1 MNTFK
6 FWIFLVIFSLAIPI
20 IGIITSTLVS
30 HGYEKDYENII
41 IDGIKKEKGID
52 LSNNQDFLAEI
63 KLNNI
68 CSQPKIDK
76 DFTSIC
82 IEYNQIK
89 FLEYGASYTL
99 LFSILALTIVPLL
112 SLCAKKSRKA
122 LFYLFRPGLFLT
134 QIISVILVI
143 ANSVIIIF
151 SIYFAES
158 FYVGRVHVYL
168 ITILGLGAAY
178 IALRL
183 CIKAL
188 TPIKNA
194 EALVL
199 GKSLSKNAY
208 PHIWQFVES
217 IAERV
222 GTNPPNTII
231 VGMDPN
237 FFVTETK
244 VTCLDCTI
252 KGRSLYLSLPFC
264 RTLTEDELA
273 AIIGHEMGHFV
284 GEDTIWSRKFYPI
297 YRGAAETI
305 NTLYSPTSENSDNGL
320 IELALLPA
328 FYYTSFFLSSFE
340 KIEKKFG
347 REREL
352 NADKIGVKIT
362 SPQTMAIGLLK
373 AHIYPYAWQLTQQE
387 MHNALA
393 EGKQIINISTFFS
406 SICQSISKDFMKDE
420 IGKSHTFHPT
430 DTHPPLSMRLDSI
443 GVKLSEVYSDGI
455 KLPVDNIAINLIEN
469 AAEIEEELSEM
480 EHYKLIRSGAVVSN
494 K

>member
-1 MNTFK
+1 MNASK
-6 FWIFLVIFSLAIPI
+6 ALIFLVIFSLAIPI
-20 IGIITSTLVS
+20 IGIITGTLVS
-30 HGYEKDYENII
+30 HSYEKEYENII

-52 LSNNQDFLAEI
+52 LSNNQDFLTEI

-68 CSQPKIDK
+68 CSQLKIDQ
-76 DFTSIC
+76 DLTPIC
-82 IEYNQIK
+82 TEYNQIN
-89 FLEYGASYTL
+89 FLKYGASYTL
-99 LFSILALTIVPLL
+99 LFSILALMIVPLL

-134 QIISVILVI
+134 QIISAILVI
-143 ANSVIIIF
+143 ANSVIIIS

-158 FYVGRVHVYL
+158 FYLGRVHVYL

-194 EALVL
+194 EAIVL
-199 GKSLSKNAY
+199 GKSLSKDAY
-208 PHIWQFVES
+208 PNIWSFVET
-217 IAERV
+217 IANKV
-222 GTNPPNTII
+222 GTNPPSTII

-237 FFVTETK
+237 FFVTEAK
-244 VTCLDCTI
+244 VTCLNCTV
-252 KGRSLYLSLPFC
+252 KERSLYLSLPFC

-284 GEDTIWSRKFYPI
+284 GEDTSWSRKFYPI

-305 NTLYSPTSENSDNGL
+305 TTLDSQTSEDSNNGL
-320 IELALLPA
+320 VELALLPA
-328 FYYTSFFLSSFE
+328 FFYTSFFLLSFE

-362 SPQTMAIGLLK
+362 SPQTMATGLLK

-420 IGKSHTFHPT
+420 IGKSNTFHPT
-430 DTHPPLSMRLDSI
+430 DTHPPLSMRLGSI
-443 GVKLSEVYSDGI
+443 GIELSEIYSDGI

-469 AAEIEEELSEM
+469 AAEIEEELSEV
-480 EHYKLIRSGAVVSN
+480 EHYKLVRSGAVILN